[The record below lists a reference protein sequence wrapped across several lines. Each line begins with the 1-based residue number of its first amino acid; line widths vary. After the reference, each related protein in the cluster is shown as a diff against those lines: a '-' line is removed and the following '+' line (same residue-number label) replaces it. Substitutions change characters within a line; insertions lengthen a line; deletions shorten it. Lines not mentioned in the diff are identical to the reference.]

1 MRTII
6 CSIVFLFFAHQSVAP
21 LNAQSPSSSIS
32 PEKSAVRFSTRAD
45 GTLTDNATGLMW
57 IADPHGLAGNMQPHT
72 WDEAIKF
79 CEKLDYAHKSDWRL
93 PTVTE
98 LLTLVDYGQKD
109 SALPKLSPF
118 RGVPR
123 SNAYWTGT
131 SFAHNQLNAW
141 IVDLKFG
148 AAEYVTPKSVGC
160 YVLAVRGQIKSCE
173 QAVNGNP
180 H

>member
-1 MRTII
+1 MKTII
-6 CSIVFLFFAHQSVAP
+6 CSIVLLYVSYQATESLHAM
-21 LNAQSPSSSIS
+21 SPSSSRS
-32 PEKSAVRFSTRAD
+32 SEKYGVRFTANTD
-45 GTLTDNATGLMW
+45 GTLTDNSTGLMW
-57 IADPHGLAGNMQPHT
+57 IADPHDLTGNMQPHT

-93 PTVTE
+93 PTIIE
-98 LLTLVDYGQKD
+98 LLTLVDYEQKE
-109 SALPKLSPF
+109 SALPELSSF

-123 SNAYWTGT
+123 SNAYWTIT

-148 AAEYVTPKSVGC
+148 AAKYTNPKSAGC
-160 YVLAVRGQIKSCE
+160 YVLPVRGQIKKSE
-173 QAVNGNP
+173 QGTNGNL